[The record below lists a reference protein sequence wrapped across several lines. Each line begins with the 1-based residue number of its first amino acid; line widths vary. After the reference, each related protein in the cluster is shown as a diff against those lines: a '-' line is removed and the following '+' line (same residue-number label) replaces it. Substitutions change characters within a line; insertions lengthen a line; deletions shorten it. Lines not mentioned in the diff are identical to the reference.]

1 MQSCLQLRELRYQ
14 SLRGTVQ
21 AYDLEDFHR

>member
-1 MQSCLQLRELRYQ
+1 MQSCLQPREMRYQ

-21 AYDLEDFHR
+21 THDLEDFHR